1 MILVT
6 GCAGFIGS
14 KVAERLLES
23 GEEVFG
29 VDDLNDSY
37 DVRLKEWRLNRLL
50 DRKGFSFKRL
60 DISDEEEVLSL
71 FKNKDFSA
79 VINLAARAG
88 VRRSLKDPWVY
99 LKTNELGNLNI
110 LEGSR
115 AFGVRKVVIASTS
128 SVYGLNELPFSE
140 SAKADTPLSPYA
152 ASKRGAECWA
162 FSYHYLYNLDITI
175 LRYFTVY
182 GPAGRP
188 DMSIFKFIRLIYE
201 GKEIVIY
208 GDGNQERDFTY
219 VDDIA
224 EGTIKALKL
233 EGFHRINLGS
243 DRPVRLN
250 YVIKLIEESLG
261 KEAKKRFLPPHPADV
276 PKTWADIT
284 LARQILNWSPKIPI
298 EEGIKRTIRWF
309 QENLDL
315 ALSIDLAD

>member
-14 KVAERLLES
+14 KVAELLLGS

-37 DVRLKEWRLNRLL
+37 DIRLKEWRLNKLL
-50 DRKGFSFKRL
+50 GKKGFVFRKL
-60 DISDEEEVLSL
+60 DIGDKEEVFSL
-71 FKNKDFSA
+71 FKENRFSA

-99 LKTNELGNLNI
+99 LRTNELGNLNI
-110 LEGSR
+110 LEASR
-115 AFGVRKVVIASTS
+115 TFGVNRVIIASTS
-128 SVYGLNELPFSE
+128 SVYGLNDLPFSE
-140 SAKADTPLSPYA
+140 SAKADMPLSPYA

-162 FSYHYLYNLDITI
+162 FSYHYLYGLDITI

-224 EGTIKALKL
+224 EGTIRALDLK
-233 EGFHRINLGS
+233 GFHRINLGS
-243 DRPVRLN
+243 DRPVKLN
-250 YVIKLIEESLG
+250 YVVKLIEESLG
-261 KEAKKRFLPPHPADV
+261 KEANKVFLPPHPADI

-284 LARQILNWSPKIPI
+284 LARRVLNWSPKVSI
-298 EEGIKRTIRWF
+298 EEGIKRTVEWF
-309 QENLDL
+309 QENIDL
-315 ALSIDLAD
+315 ALSINLAD